1 MSSNSTI
8 KIAVVDDHSLFRK
21 GLVTLIHQVDSKFKV
36 VMEAAN
42 GKEFLAQLAANP
54 LPDLVV
60 LDFDMPIMD
69 GHETTK
75 ALKKDYPGLGILMLT
90 IKDDENSL
98 IRMLKAGVNG
108 YLNKDVEPEELQ
120 AAIRSVYQNGFHYT
134 DNLTGKLVHA
144 IRFPDKDQGAKLSDQ
159 EMRFLELACSELTYK
174 EIADQMCLSEKT
186 IDGYRDVLFT
196 KLNVKNRV
204 GLVMYAIKNKIYTP

>member
-21 GLVTLIHQVDSKFKV
+21 GLVTLIHQVDPKFKV

-60 LDFDMPIMD
+60 LDYDMPIMD

-186 IDGYRDVLFT
+186 IDGYRAKLFE
-196 KLNVKNRV
+196 KLEVRSRV
-204 GLVMYAIKNKIYTP
+204 GLAMFAVKNDLISL